1 MTDKPKFY
9 NPPTPQHEAVQKEKE
24 AIEAEK
30 VLVEKE
36 APIQEEIKREI
47 EEVIAPPKPLE
58 WWIKTILLW
67 SMGVYTVLSLA
78 IPFFRDMKRN
88 IDYRDDVEFYKN
100 NPELV
105 KAVREWKVSADK
117 DTLCTLQKTLK
128 PTADCK

>member
-1 MTDKPKFY
+1 MNDIKKIEFHNT
-9 NPPTPQHEAVQKEKE
+9 PPEVKQKEK
-24 AIEAEK
+24 IEEK
-30 VLVEKE
+30 IAEKE
-36 APIQEEIKREI
+36 AEIQPVIEKEI

-67 SMGVYTVLSLA
+67 SMGIYTVLSLA
-78 IPFFRDMKRN
+78 IPFLRDMRRN

-100 NPELV
+100 NPDLV